1 MFLKYN
7 TADARGKPSCQP
19 NTRAT
24 VEAIVLPI
32 MLHCAYIRLNW
43 LYGCIDSPMKLYLP
57 RSKQNQT
64 KRSGRMECV
73 CTGLIWQTLTYYD
86 WMSLFSIRL
95 FWGSC
100 VRYVFFL
107 LFFSPHQTNVCLLN
121 QNWRGKSH
129 HNSFQICACLCV
141 CGCVCSAISQY
152 WSWAIKPLMVVCLQ
166 CYHWPLSGQR

>member
-24 VEAIVLPI
+24 VEAIVLSI

-43 LYGCIDSPMKLYLP
+43 PYGCIDSPMKLYLP

-64 KRSGRMECV
+64 KRSGRMERV

-95 FWGSC
+95 F
-100 VRYVFFL
+100 
-107 LFFSPHQTNVCLLN
+107 
-121 QNWRGKSH
+121 
-129 HNSFQICACLCV
+129 
-141 CGCVCSAISQY
+141 
-152 WSWAIKPLMVVCLQ
+152 
-166 CYHWPLSGQR
+166 